1 MKIWAVIGACVVSV
15 FLLLPTILGEN
26 SSLSHYLLGKRVSLG
41 LDLQGGI
48 HIVLGVDIAK
58 ALEVEADHLTT
69 QLQNRLDDEGI
80 AGVQVAPSADS
91 KEIIVKLK
99 DAQQDESLKKVLSE
113 SFYKILSLYT
123 WENATEARLRLD
135 PSHQENI
142 QRMSLE
148 QAREIIRNRV
158 DEFGVAEPIIQI
170 EGSDRI
176 LVQLPGV
183 SDPGRAIQLIGK
195 TALLEYK
202 IVEDTMDAVQLSSL
216 VEEVRSSVGFTNNFT
231 SAQLKALNEALKS
244 KLPEG
249 TEISFEKQTD
259 PRGGDTTITPYLL
272 RARTALTG
280 QALDDARVTTNATN
294 QQPQVSLT
302 LNKSGAEEFEVITEE
317 NVGKR
322 MAILLDGV
330 VISAPYIR
338 EKIPAISRGAVISL
352 GEGNRKSL
360 MTEARDLS
368 LVLRSGALPAPVEIL
383 ENRTV
388 GASLGQ
394 DSIDKGKFAGM
405 LGLIAVILFMLFY
418 YRASGFVADLTVTIN
433 IFMVLAIM
441 ALFQATL
448 TLPGIAGIVL
458 TIGMAVDANVIVFE
472 RIREEL
478 RSGNKRVRAAVES
491 GYEAAHSA
499 ILDANVTTAIAGLV
513 LFNFG
518 SGPIKGFAVTLL
530 IGIACSYIT
539 AFWFS
544 RWILEWYLD
553 RRTVTKLSI

>member
-26 SSLSHYLLGKRVSLG
+26 SSLSQYLLGKRVNLG

-58 ALEVEADHLTT
+58 ALEVEADHLTS
-69 QLQNRLDDEGI
+69 QLQNRLDDEAV
-80 AGVQVAPSADS
+80 AGVQVVPSADS

-113 SFYKILSLYT
+113 SFYKILSLHS

-202 IVEDTMDAVQLSSL
+202 IVEESMDAVQLSSL

-231 SAQLKALNEALKS
+231 SAQLKALNEALKA
-244 KLPEG
+244 KLPSG

-259 PRGGDTTITPYLL
+259 PRGGDTTIIPYLL

-352 GEGNRKSL
+352 GEGDRKSL
-360 MTEARDLS
+360 MAEARDLS

-405 LGLIAVILFMLFY
+405 LGLIAVILFMLLY
-418 YRASGFVADLTVTIN
+418 YRGSGLVADLTVSIN
-433 IFMVLAIM
+433 IFMLLAIM

-544 RWILEWYLD
+544 RWIFEWYLD
-553 RRTVTKLSI
+553 RRTLTKLSI